1 MYKHIKLVISGME
14 WEVFFPLCMYLV
26 FKPRKKY
33 VNAET
38 LSYLYILS
46 KSVDQ
51 ICFWRFWYHVTDRSL
66 SRKCESC
73 DVLRFLS
80 ISNDCWFARK
90 PVFVGKQQSC
100 QNKLYRNINEQIVTK
115 ARKCIYTHKLKLSF
129 PWCLLRY
136 LFPESQKS
144 GVSKNLVMCWQNNNK
159 LSSSST
165 LNYMPCIQTL

>member
-1 MYKHIKLVISGME
+1 M
-14 WEVFFPLCMYLV
+14 
-26 FKPRKKY
+26 
-33 VNAET
+33 

-144 GVSKNLVMCWQNNNK
+144 GVSKNLVMCWQNNIK

-165 LNYMPCIQTL
+165 LNFYALHPDPVINHYSCSRSVSSEIRTLVFLFTSFQTSRILR